1 MSEKVRIGIMGCGPR
16 GIQMGRIALLE
27 NTYCELT
34 AMSDPDEKALSKARE
49 AFPEIKLFAS
59 SDELLDSGVVDA
71 VITEIPPA
79 VHTEYVVKSLERG
92 IHVLGEIPVVD
103 SIEEGEYLYKKVQE
117 SKVLYMCGSNP
128 NYRAKTKFVLRLKEM
143 NLLGKVGYI
152 ETEYVHGSGEKV
164 TNPTWRSAYESIRY
178 CTHSLGPV
186 LQLIGEEF
194 TAVSCMS
201 TFDILDNGRAH
212 NAMAA
217 LLHTK
222 SNVVVRLLTCFGMPT
237 KGPYHTTRI
246 LAEKG
251 NVYLY
256 NERAKVWLKDLNEF
270 SAENDYLDI
279 PLTPYGASR
288 PGSVPIYDEETFK
301 KAHYGHNGSDNLMLK
316 DFCDA
321 ILNNKPSPLGIRE
334 GLAMTLPGI
343 YGALSAREGGVLK
356 EIIYPWSK
364 K

>member
-1 MSEKVRIGIMGCGPR
+1 
-16 GIQMGRIALLE
+16 
-27 NTYCELT
+27 
-34 AMSDPDEKALSKARE
+34 
-49 AFPEIKLFAS
+49 
-59 SDELLDSGVVDA
+59 
-71 VITEIPPA
+71 
-79 VHTEYVVKSLERG
+79 
-92 IHVLGEIPVVD
+92 
-103 SIEEGEYLYKKVQE
+103 
-117 SKVLYMCGSNP
+117 
-128 NYRAKTKFVLRLKEM
+128 
-143 NLLGKVGYI
+143 
-152 ETEYVHGSGEKV
+152 
-164 TNPTWRSAYESIRY
+164 
-178 CTHSLGPV
+178 
-186 LQLIGEEF
+186 
-194 TAVSCMS
+194 
-201 TFDILDNGRAH
+201 
-212 NAMAA
+212 MAA

-356 EIIYPWSK
+356 EIVYPWSK